1 MPRYADPEPDPAW
14 LDVQYNNRARIAD
27 SADIFQRWQRA
38 SALSRER
45 SSCRL
50 GLAYGDGPDERLD
63 LFTTTS
69 AAAPVLVFLHGGYW
83 RSLDKADHSFVA
95 PSFVEDGALVVVPNY
110 SLCPATS
117 MDRILLQT
125 AQALAWTYRNAAL
138 HGGDPQRI
146 VVIGH
151 SAGGQLAAMLLCC
164 RWPLLGSDLPA
175 DLVKGAMAISGLH
188 DLEPVRRSPYLQRDL
203 HLTPALVRKLSPAYL
218 PAPSAP
224 LYAVVGG
231 LESEEFLRQN
241 RLIRKAWGAKT
252 VPVCEPI
259 ADCNHLTILRDLA
272 DPLGRCHLLVNE
284 LLGLEAAG
292 SSLPLA
298 RIAATYGKH

>member
-1 MPRYADPEPDPAW
+1 MPPYADREPDPAW
-14 LDVQYNNRARIAD
+14 LDAQYNNRARIAD

-45 SSCRL
+45 SPCRL
-50 GLAYGDGPDERLD
+50 DLAYGDGPDERLD
-63 LFTTTS
+63 LFTTTR
-69 AAAPVLVFLHGGYW
+69 AQAPVLVLLHGGYW

-95 PSFVEDGALVVVPNY
+95 PSFVADGALVVVPNY
-110 SLCPATS
+110 SLCPAVR
-117 MDRILLQT
+117 MDLILLQT
-125 AQALAWTYRNAAL
+125 AQALAWTWRNAAL
-138 HGGDPQRI
+138 YGGDPQRI

-164 RWPLLGSDLPA
+164 LWPLLGADLPA

-188 DLEPVRRSPYLQRDL
+188 DLEPVRRSPYLQNDL
-203 HLTPALVRKLSPAYL
+203 HLTPTLVRKLSPANM
-218 PAPSAP
+218 PAPKAP

-241 RLIRKAWGAKT
+241 RLIRQAWGAKA

-259 ADCNHLTILRDLA
+259 ADCNHLTILHDLA
-272 DPLGRCHLLVNE
+272 DPLGRCHRLVNE
-284 LLGLEAAG
+284 LLGLDA
-292 SSLPLA
+292 
-298 RIAATYGKH
+298 

>member
-1 MPRYADPEPDPAW
+1 MSPYADPKPDPAW
-14 LDVQYNNRARIAD
+14 LDAQYNNRARVAD
-27 SADIFQRWQRA
+27 SADIFQRWQRD
-38 SALSRER
+38 SALARER
-45 SSCRL
+45 SACRID
-50 GLAYGDGPDERLD
+50 LAYGAGPDERLD
-63 LFTTTS
+63 LFTT
-69 AAAPVLVFLHGGYW
+69 ARANAPVLVFLHGGYW

-95 PSFVEDGALVVVPNY
+95 PSFVADGALVVVPNY

-125 AQALAWTYRNAAL
+125 AQALAWTWRNAAFY
-138 HGGDPQRI
+138 GGDPQRI

-164 RWPLLGSDLPA
+164 LWPLLGADLPA
-175 DLVKGAMAISGLH
+175 DLVKAAMSISGLH

-218 PAPSAP
+218 PAPHAS
-224 LYAVVGG
+224 LYAVAGG

-241 RLIRKAWGAKT
+241 RLIRQAWGAKA

-259 ADCNHLTILRDLA
+259 PDRNHLTILDDLA
-272 DPLGRCHLLVNE
+272 DPLGRSHLLVNE
-284 LLGLEAAG
+284 LLGLDA
-292 SSLPLA
+292 
-298 RIAATYGKH
+298 